1 MAPPT
6 RDDVRLIER
15 CLARDDA
22 AWEEIVARYRRRVFH
37 IAWKFTGR
45 HAEAEDLTQE
55 IFVKV
60 YQQLSRFDPQS
71 GQFPAWLMRVARN
84 HAIDN
89 YRKRREE
96 RVRRA
101 DDPAILDVM
110 ADAAAG
116 PLEDVVRKER
126 AEIVRAGLAALPAE
140 LREPLILCDLR
151 GLPYEEIAHTLGL
164 PLGTVKSRINRGR
177 TELARRLMRRRKDLG
192 FA

>member
-1 MAPPT
+1 MT
-6 RDDVRLIER
+6 DNELLER
-15 CLARDDA
+15 CRSGDQA
-22 AWEEIVARYRRRVFH
+22 AWSALVARHARKVFSV
-37 IAWKFTGR
+37 AWRFTGR
-45 HAEAEDLTQE
+45 SDEAEDLTQE

-101 DDPAILDVM
+101 DDPAILDAM